1 MILKEQE
8 LHQLDEIFIH
18 RLLEQDPDA
27 LAGLSIKLVSDLKE
41 ALERP
46 NQNPSN
52 SSRPSGS
59 LALWDKGIG
68 GDEDE
73 ESNSDEKAAL
83 RPKTGPDKEALVVG
97 ESSDHV

>member
-41 ALERP
+41 ALERL

-59 LALWDKGIG
+59 LAPWDKGIA

-73 ESNSDEKAAL
+73 ESTIAVCRLTTYQFTCTLTEI
-83 RPKTGPDKEALVVG
+83 
-97 ESSDHV
+97 